1 LMVRRSDLGVVL
13 VLVLCLAAAAFA
25 TVASAAKTSLKP
37 PKSGSWKLIA
47 AENTPTGLKVLG
59 GVIGGFTVVGGTT
72 VKGFHLTFKE
82 GGESAGCAGG
92 EAFEGKSEAKTATI
106 KFAAG
111 ATAPIVKTTVGYL
124 VSVAN
129 SAGTVQAAEVPIK
142 AAFGNSDEGS
152 ISITLVPRKKEP
164 RAGAI
169 LWGEGTCSV
178 AFVVKPG

>member
-1 LMVRRSDLGVVL
+1 MMLRRSDLGVAL
-13 VLVLCLAAAAFA
+13 VLVLCLAAAVFA
-25 TVASAAKTSLKP
+25 TVASAAKSSLKP

-47 AENTPTGLKVLG
+47 AENTPSGLKVLG
-59 GVIGGFTVVGGTT
+59 GVVGGFTVVGGTT

-92 EAFEGKSEAKTATI
+92 ESFEGGSDVKTATI

-111 ATAPIVKTTVGYL
+111 ATAPIVKTTAGYL
-124 VSVAN
+124 VSVAT
-129 SAGTVQAAEVPIK
+129 SSGTVQPVEVPIK

-152 ISITLVPRKKEP
+152 ISITLVPHKQEP
-164 RAGAI
+164 RAGGI